1 MTSALW
7 WVSVGGNEC
16 EPARVVTN
24 EEGIKTIYTIGC
36 GSGTLA
42 SEGSIALVE
51 QIDDV
56 PDTPAEAERK
66 RIIWEKNRTRDRL
79 RGYVHSYRCFD

>member
-1 MTSALW
+1 MSELW

-36 GSGTLA
+36 NSGTLA

-51 QIDDV
+51 RIDDV
-56 PDTPAEAERK
+56 PDTPAEAEAK
-66 RIIWEKNRTRDRL
+66 RIIWEKRRAIMER
-79 RGYVHSYRCFD
+79 RGISHSYRRF

>member
-1 MTSALW
+1 MSELW

-36 GSGTLA
+36 NSGTLA

-51 QIDDV
+51 RIDDV
-56 PDTPAEAERK
+56 PDTPAEAEAK
-66 RIIWEKNRTRDRL
+66 RIIWEKQRAIMKR
-79 RGYVHSYRCFD
+79 RGISHGYRRF

>member
-1 MTSALW
+1 MSSELW

-16 EPARVVTN
+16 EPARVVTG

-36 GSGTLA
+36 NSGTLA

-56 PDTPAEAERK
+56 PDTPAKAEEK
-66 RIIWEKNRTRDRL
+66 RAIWEKHRARMAS
-79 RGYVHSYRCFD
+79 RGYLHSYRRFE